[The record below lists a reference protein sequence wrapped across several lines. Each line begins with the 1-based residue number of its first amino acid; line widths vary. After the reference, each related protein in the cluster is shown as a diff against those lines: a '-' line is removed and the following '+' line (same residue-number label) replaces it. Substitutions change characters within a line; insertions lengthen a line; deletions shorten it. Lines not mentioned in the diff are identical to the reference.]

1 MSQFQSVCI
10 RAIASTRAEQ
20 VAYYRFMNN
29 PDVTPFELTES
40 LAYQCYER
48 LEGRHVL
55 AISDTSEIN
64 LQDHAGRL
72 KKTGQGVVGNN
83 QDIGFFIHPTLVVD
97 GQNGLPL
104 GLSSVQS
111 WVRPAER
118 PKRSRY
124 ESSLLPIEQKE
135 SFKWIESANDSQWC
149 FQDSNVQMVT
159 YIGDSES
166 DIYESWTQ
174 IPNDNVHLLVRACQ
188 DRLIVEDESSLFPYL
203 SAQPLQDSYELE
215 IPADSRIPRVA
226 RTATVGVRFTSVH
239 LKRPQRLKG
248 DYPATV
254 KVNVIDVVEINP
266 PDGQDTVHWR
276 LMTTHKIQ
284 TRQEARQVIQWYV
297 WRWHIE
303 QLFAILKQRGLDIES
318 SELESMAAIQRLCIL
333 ALSVALQLLQLT
345 LGREQ
350 QDAPADIVFEKAQ
363 QQFLEQ
369 LAPTVE
375 GLTKKKQNPYSTQSL
390 AWAVWII
397 ARLGGWSGY
406 QSQRPPGF
414 VTLGRGLDKFRAM
427 LIGWQLAHP

>member
-1 MSQFQSVCI
+1 MSQAKSVCI
-10 RAIASTRAEQ
+10 RAIAETRAEQ

-29 PDVTPFELTES
+29 PDVTQFELTES
-40 LAYQCYER
+40 LAYQCRER
-48 LEGRHVL
+48 IEGRHVL

-72 KKTGQGVVGNN
+72 KKDGQGVVGNN

-97 GQNGLPL
+97 GQTGLPL

-111 WVRPAER
+111 WVRPPER

-124 ESSLLPIEQKE
+124 ETSLLPIEQKE
-135 SFKWIESANDSQWC
+135 SYKWIESAKDSEWC
-149 FQDSNVQMVT
+149 FQDSDAQMIT

-166 DIYESWTQ
+166 DIYESWLQ
-174 IPNDNVHLLVRACQ
+174 IPNDNIHLLVRACQ
-188 DRLIVEDESSLFPYL
+188 DRLIVEDETSLFSYL
-203 SAQPLQDSYELE
+203 SALSLQGSYELD

-226 RTATVGVRFTSVH
+226 RTATVGVRFASVH

-248 DYPATV
+248 DYATTV
-254 KVNVIDVVEINP
+254 KVNVVDVLEINP
-266 PDGQDTVHWR
+266 PEVQDAVHWR
-276 LMTTHKIQ
+276 LMTTHKIE
-284 TRQEARQVIQWYV
+284 TMQEARQVIQWYV

-318 SELESMAAIQRLCIL
+318 TELESMAAIQKLCIL
-333 ALSVALQLLQLT
+333 AMSVALQLLQLT
-345 LGREQ
+345 LGRER
-350 QDAPADIVFEKAQ
+350 QDAPADIIFDKPQ
-363 QQFLEQ
+363 QQFLEK
-369 LAPTVE
+369 LTPRLE
-375 GLTKKKQNPYSTQSL
+375 GRTKKQQNPYPSHSL

-414 VTLGRGLDKFRAM
+414 VTLGRGLDKFQTM
-427 LIGWQLAHP
+427 LMGWQLAHP